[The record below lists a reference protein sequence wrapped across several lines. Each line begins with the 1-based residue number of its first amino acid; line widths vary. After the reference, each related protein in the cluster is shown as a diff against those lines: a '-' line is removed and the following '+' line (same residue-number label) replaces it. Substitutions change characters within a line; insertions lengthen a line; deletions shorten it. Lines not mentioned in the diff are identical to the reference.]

1 MEFEVR
7 VVGGIESCYVS
18 LPLSLIQTLQS
29 GYLPPILAV
38 ELRSGANLWHVAWS
52 GSLSSSSPSSIEVSL
67 VHNSVIYLVS
77 FLIYGRGDIYIF
89 WLQIAKQY
97 AECIGLSDRTVVKVR
112 IVSNLLKATL
122 VTVEPLTEDDWEI
135 VELNSELAEEVILK
149 QVFAQLCM
157 FGQALSLKNL
167 LISLLARKRLSSKI
181 NGPFFFNYN
190 KLDYL

>member
-1 MEFEVR
+1 M
-7 VVGGIESCYVS
+7 
-18 LPLSLIQTLQS
+18 
-29 GYLPPILAV
+29 
-38 ELRSGANLWHVAWS
+38 
-52 GSLSSSSPSSIEVSL
+52 
-67 VHNSVIYLVS
+67 
-77 FLIYGRGDIYIF
+77 
-89 WLQIAKQY
+89 
-97 AECIGLSDRTVVKVR
+97 VKVR